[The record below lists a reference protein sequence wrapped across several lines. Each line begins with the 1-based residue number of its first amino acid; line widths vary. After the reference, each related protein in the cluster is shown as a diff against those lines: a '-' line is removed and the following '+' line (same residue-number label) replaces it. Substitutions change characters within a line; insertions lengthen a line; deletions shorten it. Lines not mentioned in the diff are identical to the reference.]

1 MPIMNSSRVRILIV
15 AIAALTGAIPA
26 ATQVI
31 NPVVKS
37 SWQSFLESLSG
48 ILWAA
53 LAIGTTLYL
62 SKELKNLLWSVV
74 QRLKSCS
81 AVKIGPVEFGALN
94 SIPAAIPEG
103 QTAIFQRETSVSPHW
118 KVEDLTEDDGT
129 FRAQWDRYPAE
140 SKYAMLVHSYFP
152 SSEPGQVYDVLVYFV
167 ERKTG
172 ALQKVSKVEY
182 YFGPNWRNLIYTCEN
197 KAQSFAIRVSAYDR
211 FVCIAKLHFTTKDTA
226 IVARYIDFEM
236 GVLPT
241 IPTTP
246 PEPGRAPVARS

>member
-1 MPIMNSSRVRILIV
+1 VRSQFKTARLIRCEHPGPAVAVPISLRDTEQRFLGMPIMNSSRVRILIV

-74 QRLKSCS
+74 QRLKSGS

-152 SSEPGQVYDVLVYFV
+152 SSEPGQVYDVLLYFV
-167 ERKTG
+167 E
-172 ALQKVSKVEY
+172 Q
-182 YFGPNWRNLIYTCEN
+182 I
-197 KAQSFAIRVSAYDR
+197 
-211 FVCIAKLHFTTKDTA
+211 
-226 IVARYIDFEM
+226 
-236 GVLPT
+236 
-241 IPTTP
+241 
-246 PEPGRAPVARS
+246 GRASCRERV